1 MTEAGETTTG
11 ITAADARARP
21 VPTYVVNELHPQT
34 PQRMLTARR
43 DDEGPMTGI
52 GTGTETVC
60 ATVTETEIATSI
72 VDETVP

>member
-21 VPTYVVNELHPQT
+21 VPT
-34 PQRMLTARR
+34 